1 MIPVPALVRENSLLL
16 VGLFGFLTGLQFLS
30 FGVGFTDIDL
40 FVLSLLKGS
49 YQDIGMNQLVAA
61 IFIAVGSNN
70 FLKAIYAVTLGG
82 WQACR
87 HAMTILLVLGGLT
100 LGYGLVAF

>member
-1 MIPVPALVRENSLLL
+1 
-16 VGLFGFLTGLQFLS
+16 
-30 FGVGFTDIDL
+30 
-40 FVLSLLKGS
+40 
-49 YQDIGMNQLVAA
+49 MNQLVAA

-87 HAMTILLVLGGLT
+87 HAMVLLLGMGGLT